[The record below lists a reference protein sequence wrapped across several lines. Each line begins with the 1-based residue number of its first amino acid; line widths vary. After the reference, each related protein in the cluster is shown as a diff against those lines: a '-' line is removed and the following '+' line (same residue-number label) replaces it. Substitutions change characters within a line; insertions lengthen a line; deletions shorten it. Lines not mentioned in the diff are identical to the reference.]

1 MKLVY
6 IIYASIP
13 NRLWEAKLKYIINE
27 SSYVLSG
34 KEYNYDGNN
43 RTFIYAWTT
52 KEKYLNAFKY
62 FRENA
67 LKNIYK
73 IEKVEMDK
81 IEYGQF
87 VERYK
92 NERLRYIEIPTND
105 NEMYGTNDFTKI
117 LCTLNEADYTIDE
130 GHVYLYDYFSD
141 IIKVDYS
148 IFDKKYI
155 NALDCLAYCD
165 EFNILRY
172 HICSSSSYY
181 DELYTERYE
190 MSEYNHSFNLTGFGN
205 HKMIDLY
212 ANRFAIFVNLFYEM
226 IEGYNKKEEIKLAR
240 EV

>member
-13 NRLWEAKLKYIINE
+13 NRLWEAKLKYLINE

-43 RTFIYAWTT
+43 RTFLYAWTT

-73 IEKVEMDK
+73 IEAAEMDK
-81 IEYGQF
+81 LEYSQF
-87 VERYK
+87 VERYE

-105 NEMYGTNDFTKI
+105 NEMFGTNDFTKI
-117 LCTLNEADYTIDE
+117 LCTLNEANYTIYE
-130 GHVYLYDYFSD
+130 GHVYLYEYFSD
-141 IIKVDYS
+141 IIEVDYS
-148 IFDKKYI
+148 IFNNKYI
-155 NALDCLAYCD
+155 NALDCLSYCD

-172 HICSSSSYY
+172 NNALSY
-181 DELYTERYE
+181 DESELYSSRYE

-212 ANRFAIFVNLFYEM
+212 ANRLAIFVNLFYEM

-240 EV
+240 GV